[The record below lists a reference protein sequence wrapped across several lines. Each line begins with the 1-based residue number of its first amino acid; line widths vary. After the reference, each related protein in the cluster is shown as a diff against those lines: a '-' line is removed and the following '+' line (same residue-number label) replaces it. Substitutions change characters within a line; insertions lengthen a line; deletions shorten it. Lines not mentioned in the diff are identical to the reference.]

1 MLMTQRVLVLIEM
14 NDHVADL
21 STLVAHGIVGGA
33 FQITD
38 FGRTLE
44 EIDNEKGKLGLT
56 RAFLAIDIQ

>member
-14 NDHVADL
+14 NDHVTDL
-21 STLVAHGIVGGA
+21 GTLVTHGIVGGA

-44 EIDNEKGKLGLT
+44 EIDNEKGTLGLT